1 MDGPIRTQSIGITEA
16 SFFASTAIC
25 VGFYPEMKNAMGLD
39 GLCFYYGALCLANS
53 VWGAIIITD
62 NRGKSL
68 VKVEEEMYD
77 KNLGDDIPQ
86 DAEKSTST
94 TKL

>member
-68 VKVEEEMYD
+68 VKVEEEMYA
-77 KNLGDDIPQ
+77 KNFRDDNIP
-86 DAEKSTST
+86 AEAETSTST
-94 TKL
+94 KF